1 MGIVLS
7 QFMVKKMSRQVD
19 ISGEIADGITVV
31 NLKDHRDYLSKELE
45 DYENG
50 HWLHPD
56 DVVMSKQLIQA
67 IDTLLEYFGH

>member
-1 MGIVLS
+1 
-7 QFMVKKMSRQVD
+7 MVKKMSRQVD
-19 ISGEIADGITVV
+19 ISGEIADGITAA
-31 NLKDHRDYLSKELE
+31 NLEQHRDYLSKELE

-67 IDTLLEYFGH
+67 IDTLLGYFGH